1 MRSGV
6 PQRDKVRGPG
16 SNSGHLPPPPTSF
29 GPPASPDSKMLV
41 SSGPP
46 PVSREVSGM
55 ESQAETPR
63 TTIRNAPTG
72 AMNLGDV
79 KANLAGGPIEAK
91 TPKTLIREAPP
102 GALVNE
108 ASRDPFKAGKQGG
121 PSSSD
126 DPVSLM
132 RAFKSKPRSPHNPAE
147 TIQSVP
153 FQNSPMAQGAGGV
166 APPPTYTMPLAGA
179 GAGAGAGASP
189 GMPPPGGNRRD
200 SIPLQTQVV
209 SGVPPKPKR
218 GRKKPLP
225 PTTVTVKAP
234 RRFYEN
240 FLSCINLLLSTA
252 ILVTTV
258 ALGVVVWRLHG
269 SQLKGMLGTPLFH
282 VKQASRSLVGMLPFK
297 LDL

>member
-1 MRSGV
+1 MSSGV
-6 PQRDKVRGPG
+6 PRRDKLRGPG
-16 SNSGHLPPPPTSF
+16 SKSGHLPPPPT
-29 GPPASPDSKMLV
+29 PIEPKASPDSKMLV

-46 PVSREVSGM
+46 PVSSREVSGM

-72 AMNLGDV
+72 AMNLGDI
-79 KANLAGGPIEAK
+79 KANLAGGPIDAK

-108 ASRDPFKAGKQGG
+108 ASRDPFKAGKQRG

-126 DPVSLM
+126 DPASLM
-132 RAFKSKPRSPHNPAE
+132 RAFQSKPRSPHSPAE
-147 TIQSVP
+147 TMQSVP
-153 FQNSPMAQGAGGV
+153 FQNSPLAQGAGGV

-179 GAGAGAGASP
+179 GAGAGASP
-189 GMPPPGGNRRD
+189 VMPPPGGNRRD
-200 SIPLQTQVV
+200 SIPLRTQVV

-225 PTTVTVKAP
+225 LTTVAVKAP
-234 RRFYEN
+234 RRIYEN

-258 ALGVVVWRLHG
+258 ALVFVVWRLHG
-269 SQLKGMLGTPLFH
+269 RQLKGMLGIPLFH
-282 VKQASRSLVGMLPFK
+282 VKQASSSLVGMLPFK